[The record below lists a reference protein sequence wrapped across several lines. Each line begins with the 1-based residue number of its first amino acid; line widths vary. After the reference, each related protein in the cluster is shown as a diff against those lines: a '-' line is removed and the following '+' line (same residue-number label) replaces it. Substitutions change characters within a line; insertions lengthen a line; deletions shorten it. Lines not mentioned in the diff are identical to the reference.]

1 MLIFIFS
8 LFGDMQFSS
17 VLDIGTGNCYS
28 AFVFG
33 EEYPDAQVYGIDLA
47 APYIR

>member
-1 MLIFIFS
+1 
-8 LFGDMQFSS
+8 MQLSS

-33 EEYPDAQVYGIDLA
+33 EEFPEAQVYGIELA
-47 APYIR
+47 APYVR